1 MSCSTLR
8 RRLWLSLASAGM
20 LSACAVGPDYQR
32 PAVAIPDDYRS
43 ATPQQRSVQATPAT
57 QSTDAAL
64 PEDAWW
70 KGFNDPVLD
79 DLVAAGLANNR
90 DLQSAIANVIKT
102 RGQLETTRAQFF
114 PQLGASAGSA
124 RGQGSSIGQTIVA
137 PTPTVPLSTTSTMQL
152 PASWQI
158 DLFGGIRRQV
168 EAASATEAAAIANRR
183 AVALSV
189 AGQMTDSYILLRAL
203 DQQLVLTRQTLEN
216 YRTTLRVFELRLK
229 YGTAN
234 MVQVSQI
241 QSQVDQAEASIP
253 PLVKA
258 IAEQENS
265 IRFLA
270 GRNPGNV
277 PRGKSI
283 EQLSLPV
290 PPAGLPSELL
300 ARRPDV
306 MRAEQQLIAANAQ
319 IGVAKAQYFPSISLT
334 GALGTASNNLISL
347 FSGPGKIWSVG
358 AAATMPI
365 FTAGAIA
372 GQVTSAEAGQQMA
385 LAQYQKAVE
394 ASFRDVDNALVA
406 TSENRKLVSARQQ
419 QVGTLKT
426 YANLSS
432 MQFNYGYADYLTVL
446 NAEDSLFKAQLQLVD
461 AQRQEAN
468 AILSLYMAL
477 GGGWDAADRDTL
489 AANQAITKAD
499 GPSQPKQP

>member
-1 MSCSTLR
+1 MRTLR
-8 RRLWLSLASAGM
+8 PTRAFWILASTG
-20 LSACAVGPDYQR
+20 LLTACAVGPDYQR
-32 PAVAIPDDYRS
+32 PEVATPESYRS
-43 ATPQQRSVQATPAT
+43 APDQPAT
-57 QSTDAAL
+57 NANAL
-64 PEDAWW
+64 TVQPADAWW
-70 KGFNDPVLD
+70 TGFNDPVLD
-79 DLVAAGLANNR
+79 NLVQTALANNR

-102 RGQLETTRAQFF
+102 RGQLETTRSQFF
-114 PQLGASAGSA
+114 PQIGSSAATA
-124 RGQGSSIGQTIVA
+124 RGQGSSMGSTIIAPGTSVA
-137 PTPTVPLSTTSTMQL
+137 NVSTLQL

-189 AGQMTDSYILLRAL
+189 AGQMTDSYIMLRAL
-203 DQQLVLTRQTLEN
+203 DQQLKITRQTLEN
-216 YRTTLRVFELRLK
+216 YRTTLHVFDLRLK

-241 QSQVDQAEASIP
+241 QSQVDQAEAAIP

-258 IAEQENS
+258 IAEQENA
-265 IRFLA
+265 INFLA
-270 GRNPGNV
+270 GRNPGTV

-283 EQLSLPV
+283 DQLALPV

-306 MRAEQQLIAANAQ
+306 MNAEQQLIAANAQ

-334 GALGTASNNLISL
+334 GTLGSSSTNLISL
-347 FSGPGKIWSVG
+347 FSGPGKIWSIG

-372 GQVTSAEAGQQMA
+372 GQVTSAEAGQQIA
-385 LAQYQKAVE
+385 LAQYLKSVE
-394 ASFRDVDNALVA
+394 AAFRDVDNALVA
-406 TSENRKLVSARQQ
+406 STENRKLVTARQK
-419 QVGTLKT
+419 QVGTLTT

-446 NAEDSLFKAQLQLVD
+446 NAEESLFQAQLQLVD
-461 AQRQEAN
+461 AQRQEATS
-468 AILSLYMAL
+468 IVSIYMAL
-477 GGGWDAADRDTL
+477 GGGWSVADQTTL
-489 AANQAITKAD
+489 TANTRITGDKS
-499 GPSQPKQP
+499 SQP

>member
-1 MSCSTLR
+1 MNHRRHLR
-8 RRLWLSLASAGM
+8 FCWTLASASL

-32 PAVAIPDDYRS
+32 PDVDTPESYRS
-43 ATPQQRSVQATPAT
+43 SSAQPANPNALTVQPA
-57 QSTDAAL
+57 
-64 PEDAWW
+64 DAWW
-70 KGFNDPVLD
+70 TGFKDPVLD
-79 DLVAAGLANNR
+79 NLVQAALANNR

-102 RGQLETTRAQFF
+102 RGQLETTRSQFF
-114 PQLGASAGSA
+114 PQLGASAGTV
-124 RGQGSSIGQTIVA
+124 RGQGSGVGSTIIA
-137 PTPTVPLSTTSTMQL
+137 PGMSVTNVSTLQL
-152 PASWQI
+152 PATWQI

-189 AGQMTDSYILLRAL
+189 AGQMADSYIMLRAL
-203 DQQLVLTRQTLEN
+203 DQQLKITRQTLEN
-216 YRTTLRVFELRLK
+216 YRTTLRIFDLRYK

-241 QSQVDQAEASIP
+241 QSQVDQALAAIP

-258 IAEQENS
+258 IAEQENA
-265 IRFLA
+265 INFLA
-270 GRNPGNV
+270 GRNPGTV
-277 PRGKSI
+277 PRGKPI
-283 EQLSLPV
+283 DQLALPV

-306 MRAEQQLIAANAQ
+306 MSAEQQLIAANAQ

-334 GALGTASNNLISL
+334 GALGTSSTNLISL
-347 FSGPGKIWSVG
+347 FSGPGKVWSIG

-385 LAQYQKAVE
+385 LAQYLKSVE
-394 ASFRDVDNALVA
+394 AAFRDVDNALVA
-406 TSENRKLVSARQQ
+406 TTEYRKLVSARQQ
-419 QVGTLKT
+419 QVGTLTT

-446 NAEDSLFKAQLQLVD
+446 NAEESLFQSQLQLVD
-461 AQRQEAN
+461 AQRQEATS
-468 AILSLYMAL
+468 IVGIYMAL
-477 GGGWDAADRDTL
+477 GGGWEAADQTTL
-489 AANQAITKAD
+489 TANTRITGDKNEK
-499 GPSQPKQP
+499 P

>member
-1 MSCSTLR
+1 MNARHPPRVCWALISVGL
-8 RRLWLSLASAGM
+8 

-32 PAVAIPDDYRS
+32 PDVDTPTHYRS
-43 ATPQQRSVQATPAT
+43 ATAQPVSANVLTVQPA
-57 QSTDAAL
+57 
-64 PEDAWW
+64 DAWW
-70 KGFNDPVLD
+70 TGFSDPVLD
-79 DLVAAGLANNR
+79 KLIQAALANNR
-90 DLQSAIANVIKT
+90 DLQSAIANVIKA

-114 PQLGASAGSA
+114 PQLGASAGTA
-124 RGQGSSIGQTIVA
+124 RGQGSGVGSAIVA
-137 PTPTVPLSTTSTMQL
+137 PATSITNVSTLQL

-168 EAASATEAAAIANRR
+168 EAASASEAAAVANRR

-189 AGQMTDSYILLRAL
+189 AGQMADSYIMLRAL
-203 DQQLVLTRQTLEN
+203 DQQLKITRQTLEN
-216 YRTTLRVFELRLK
+216 YRTTLRIFELRFK

-241 QSQVDQAEASIP
+241 QSQVDQAQAAIP

-258 IAEQENS
+258 IAEQENA
-265 IRFLA
+265 INFLA
-270 GRNPGNV
+270 GRNPGGV

-283 EQLSLPV
+283 DQLALPV

-300 ARRPDV
+300 ERRPDV
-306 MRAEQQLIAANAQ
+306 MNAEQQLIAANAQ

-334 GALGTASNNLISL
+334 GTLGSSSTNLISL

-385 LAQYQKAVE
+385 LAQYRKAVE
-394 ASFRDVDNALVA
+394 AAFRDVDNALVA
-406 TSENRKLVSARQQ
+406 TTENRKLVIARQQ
-419 QVGTLKT
+419 QVGTLMT

-446 NAEDSLFKAQLQLVD
+446 NAEESLFQSQLQLVD
-461 AQRQEAN
+461 AQRQEATS
-468 AILSLYMAL
+468 IVGIYMAL
-477 GGGWDAADRDTL
+477 GGGWAAADRETL
-489 AANQAITKAD
+489 IANRATSSD
-499 GPSQPKQP
+499 SHPE